1 MNNIVRKE
9 IEFAGR
15 KLVLETGELAMRA
28 PIAVKATYGDTVVLV
43 TITHAPSAGDIDFLD
58 LRVEYQEKFYA
69 SGSIN
74 SSRFIKR
81 EGKPTDDAVISRR
94 VIDHAFRPLFPKDF
108 NLSVQIAAT
117 VLSLDEDADAEFL
130 TMVATSAALFASEL
144 PAAGPV
150 VTARVGLIHNNYVL
164 CPSRSDLHEVSDM
177 EMMVSFVGD
186 DKRFLAVEA
195 GLKVLPEEKVLGAI
209 NYARDGL
216 DPIMNLIKEF
226 ALAVNPEKKVISYKP
241 KEYNQTLVDALKA
254 NYKEQLTSLIKSS
267 LDKLERD
274 AKLVALK
281 KQAVDTYGE
290 EYGASTVMEVLGKYE
305 KEAIRSLAL
314 QDNKRLDGRNLT
326 EVRPITTKV
335 DVLPRTHGSGLFT
348 RGTTQAL
355 TIATLGSPSSEL
367 MQQDM
372 YGERTKRFMHFYNF
386 PPYSTGEIGRFGT
399 PGGREIGH
407 GMIAEKALRAVMPSQ
422 EEFPYT
428 VILTSEILS
437 SNGSS
442 SMAASCGAT
451 LALMSAG
458 VPIKDMVG
466 GVAMGLIVED
476 ESTFDNFRVLTDL
489 SGEEDF
495 AGYLDFKMTGTREG
509 VTAIQCDMKV
519 KGLPMNVLDEVIIQS
534 RAGRLH
540 VLDEMSKTITTPNSS
555 LSKYAPRMSR
565 IKIDPDK
572 IGTLIGSGGKTI
584 KEIQDTTQT
593 EIHIEDDG
601 TVIISGKSEELMSKA
616 LAWVDGLTRDV
627 KPGEIYDGK
636 VVDLLDFGALTEIL
650 PGKVGLLHISELSN
664 EYVSNIRDVIRV
676 GDLVRVKVLRVEDNG
691 KIALSKKAVK
701 E

>member
-281 KQAVDTYGE
+281 KQAVDAYGE